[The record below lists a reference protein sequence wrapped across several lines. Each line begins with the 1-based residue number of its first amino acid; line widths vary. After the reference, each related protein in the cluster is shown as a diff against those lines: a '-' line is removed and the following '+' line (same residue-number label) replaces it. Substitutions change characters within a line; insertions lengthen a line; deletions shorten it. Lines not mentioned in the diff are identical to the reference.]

1 MRKYYTGF
9 SVLFFVL
16 LFLMSVVAIPTLIL
30 NGDFANLA
38 VFLAISAV
46 LVGVW
51 AYLFSALAL
60 PFCTAEISDSG
71 VLLESEKKSVSFRI
85 EEISEITETPCRYV
99 FAVGSR
105 KYSLTKYGFM
115 KIKNTDIAAEISR
128 ISEKKIK
135 QRILF

>member
-16 LFLMSVVAIPTLIL
+16 LSLMLCFAIPTLVL
-30 NGDFANLA
+30 NGNFANFA
-38 VFLAISAV
+38 VLIVISAA
-46 LVGVW
+46 LAGVW
-51 AYLFSALAL
+51 AYLFSVLAL
-60 PFCTAEISDSG
+60 PFCAAETSDG
-71 VLLESEKKSVSFRI
+71 VILLENEKKSVSFRP

-115 KIKNTDIAAEISR
+115 KIKNTDIATEISR
-128 ISEKKIK
+128 LSGKKIK